1 MLTIAT
7 GVVYNVPSFR
17 MSMRASTDVSRAIV
31 DPFFVGFTVD
41 VSRYSANDRSDWG
54 CWL

>member
-1 MLTIAT
+1 MLTMNT
-7 GVVYNVPSFR
+7 GIVYNLPSFR

-31 DPFFVGFTVD
+31 DPFFVGYTMD
-41 VSRYSANDRSDWG
+41 VSRYAAGDRADWL